1 MKEKLKFLTKE
12 NYTFLIA
19 IPALASLVLFFYE
32 KILGTIG
39 FILCLVLYF
48 YIKKIDEDRTDFFQ
62 EYVDEMD
69 YSFDEITKNVVFQM
83 PFPIVILEDGKVIKW
98 HNSNFKGLF
107 EAKNLIGKNINN
119 FIADFSDIDFEE
131 NTSRSKKV
139 NIYDKT
145 YEFYYSTIDRDKYD
159 EKLTFIYGIDNSQD
173 ERVKKI
179 FKDRRLVVLSM
190 YIDNYDDLR
199 QSTKASFRS
208 SLTGEIDRI
217 IMNYFEKYGAIVRK
231 YENDRYM
238 VMVHYTD
245 YQKIYENKF
254 QILDLVR
261 EVDRGNSIQPTL
273 SIGVGLAGK
282 NPLDVYEDSR
292 ISIDIALSRGGDQVV
307 IKEGET
313 YEYLGGKSKA
323 TEKTSKVRS
332 RVISQAL
339 KRMIQSSSK
348 VFVMGHN
355 NPDMDAFGS
364 ALGIYE
370 VVKKSQKDCYF
381 LLNEVNKPIE
391 NIYNRTVE
399 NLEGFREDVISE
411 IKALEL
417 MDQSSLVI
425 VTDNHRKNSTEA
437 PSLLDKT
444 DQIVVIDHHR
454 RGNDYIRN
462 ATISYIEPYAS
473 SASELVTEI
482 LYYYDESFKARVP
495 VAEALLAGLTVD
507 TKNFVYQTGVRTFES
522 ASILKRWGADSIII
536 KRMFKDDFEIVKY
549 KSEVIADSIVVNDF
563 IAVGHFNREM
573 DGSTLIAS
581 QAADDLLNIKGV
593 KASFVLTRSND
604 KIHISGR
611 SLGDISVQLILE
623 RIGGGGHLTAAA
635 TQLNMSIKEAELM
648 LKKAIDEYLKEEMTD
663 DEGNS
668 NWRYKKNR

>member
-1 MKEKLKFLTKE
+1 MKEKLRYFTKE
-12 NYTFLIA
+12 NYIFILILPL
-19 IPALASLVLFFYE
+19 IISIILFFYE
-32 KILGTIG
+32 KIFATIG
-39 FILCLVLYF
+39 LILVVLLYF
-48 YIKKIDEDRTDFFQ
+48 YIKKIDDNNEDFFQ
-62 EYVDEMD
+62 AYIDELD

-83 PFPIVILEDGKVIKW
+83 PFPIVILEDGKTIKW
-98 HNSNFKGLF
+98 HNSNFKELF
-107 EAKNLIGKNINN
+107 EAKNLIGKSVNN
-119 FIADFSDIDFEE
+119 FITDFSQIDF
-131 NTSRSKKV
+131 SKQSTDPITV
-139 NIYDKT
+139 DIYDKV
-145 YEFYYSTIDRDKYD
+145 YEFYYSTIKREKFDD
-159 EKLTFIYGIDNSQD
+159 ELTFIYGIDNTSD
-173 ERVKKI
+173 ENIKKI
-179 FKDRRLVVLSM
+179 FKDRRLVVLTM
-190 YIDNYDDLR
+190 YIDNFDDLR
-199 QSTKASFRS
+199 QSTKASDRS

-217 IMNYFEKYGAIVRK
+217 IMNYFEKYGAMVRK

-238 VMVHYTD
+238 VMIHYDD
-245 YQKIYENKF
+245 YKKIYDSKF
-254 QILDLVR
+254 KILDLVR
-261 EVDRGNSIQPTL
+261 EVKKGNSIQPTL
-273 SIGVGLAGK
+273 SVGVGLSGSK
-282 NPLDVYEDSR
+282 PIDIYEESR

-307 IKEGET
+307 IKEGDN
-313 YEYLGGKSKA
+313 YEYFGGKSKA
-323 TEKTSKVRS
+323 TEKISKVRS

-339 KRMIQSSSK
+339 KRMVETSSK

-355 NPDMDAFGS
+355 NPDMDSFGS

-370 VVKKSQKDCYF
+370 GIKSIGKECYF
-381 LLNEVNKPIE
+381 VLNEVNKPIE

-399 NLEGFREDVISE
+399 DLEGFRENVVTE

-417 MDQSSLVI
+417 MDQGSLVI

-437 PSLLDKT
+437 PSLIDRT
-444 DQIVVIDHHR
+444 EQIVIIDHHR

-482 LYYYDESFKARVP
+482 LNYFDESFKARVP

-507 TKNFVYQTGVRTFES
+507 TKNFVYQTGVRTFEA

-549 KSEVIADSIVVNDF
+549 KSEVIADSTVVNDF
-563 IAVGHFNREM
+563 IAIGHFNREM

-623 RIGGGGHLTAAA
+623 RIGGGGHLTSAA
-635 TQLNMSIKEAELM
+635 TQLDMSIEEAEIM
-648 LKKAIDEYLKEEMTD
+648 LKKAIKEYLEE
-663 DEGNS
+663 EVE
-668 NWRYKKNR
+668 KNEDNIN

>member
-1 MKEKLKFLTKE
+1 MKEKLRYFTKE
-12 NYTFLIA
+12 NYIFILILPL
-19 IPALASLVLFFYE
+19 IISIILFFYE
-32 KILGTIG
+32 KIFATIG
-39 FILCLVLYF
+39 LILVVLLYF
-48 YIKKIDEDRTDFFQ
+48 YIKKIDDNNEDFFQ
-62 EYVDEMD
+62 AYIDELD

-83 PFPIVILEDGKVIKW
+83 PFPIVILEDGKTIKW
-98 HNSNFKGLF
+98 HNSNFKELF
-107 EAKNLIGKNINN
+107 EAKNLIGKSVNN
-119 FIADFSDIDFEE
+119 FITDFSQIDF
-131 NTSRSKKV
+131 SKQSTDPITV
-139 NIYDKT
+139 DIYDKV
-145 YEFYYSTIDRDKYD
+145 YEFYYSTIKREKFDD
-159 EKLTFIYGIDNSQD
+159 ELTFVYGIDNTSD
-173 ERVKKI
+173 ENIKKI
-179 FKDRRLVVLSM
+179 FKDRRLVVLTM
-190 YIDNYDDLR
+190 YIDNFDDLR
-199 QSTKASFRS
+199 QSTKASDRS

-217 IMNYFEKYGAIVRK
+217 IMNYFEKYGAMVRK

-238 VMVHYTD
+238 VMIHYDD
-245 YQKIYENKF
+245 YKKIYDSKF
-254 QILDLVR
+254 KILDLVR
-261 EVDRGNSIQPTL
+261 DVKKGNSIQPTL
-273 SIGVGLAGK
+273 SVGVGLSGSK
-282 NPLDVYEDSR
+282 PIDVYEESR

-307 IKEGET
+307 IKEGDN
-313 YEYLGGKSKA
+313 YEYFGGKSKA
-323 TEKTSKVRS
+323 TEKISKVRS

-339 KRMIQSSSK
+339 KRMVETSSK

-355 NPDMDAFGS
+355 NPDMDSFGS

-370 VVKKSQKDCYF
+370 GIKSIGKECYF
-381 LLNEVNKPIE
+381 VLNEVNKPIE

-399 NLEGFREDVISE
+399 DLEGFRENVVTE

-417 MDQSSLVI
+417 MDQGSLVI

-437 PSLLDKT
+437 PSLIDRT
-444 DQIVVIDHHR
+444 EQIVIIDHHR

-482 LYYYDESFKARVP
+482 LNYFDESFKARVP

-507 TKNFVYQTGVRTFES
+507 TKNFVYQTGVRTFEA

-549 KSEVIADSIVVNDF
+549 KSEVIADSTVVNDF
-563 IAVGHFNREM
+563 IAIGHFNREM

-623 RIGGGGHLTAAA
+623 RIGGGGHLTSAA
-635 TQLNMSIKEAELM
+635 TQLDMSIEEAEIM
-648 LKKAIDEYLKEEMTD
+648 LKKAIKEYLEEEVEKNED
-663 DEGNS
+663 NI
-668 NWRYKKNR
+668 NWRC

>member
-1 MKEKLKFLTKE
+1 MKEKLRYFTKE
-12 NYTFLIA
+12 NYIFILILPL
-19 IPALASLVLFFYE
+19 IISIILFFYE
-32 KILGTIG
+32 KIFATIG
-39 FILCLVLYF
+39 LILVVLLYF
-48 YIKKIDEDRTDFFQ
+48 YIKKIDDNNEDFFQ
-62 EYVDEMD
+62 AYIDELD

-83 PFPIVILEDGKVIKW
+83 PFPIVILEDGKTIKW
-98 HNSNFKGLF
+98 HNSNFKELF
-107 EAKNLIGKNINN
+107 EAKNLIGKSVNN
-119 FIADFSDIDFEE
+119 FITDFSQIDF
-131 NTSRSKKV
+131 SKQSTDPITV
-139 NIYDKT
+139 DIYDKV
-145 YEFYYSTIDRDKYD
+145 YEFYYSTIKREKFDD
-159 EKLTFIYGIDNSQD
+159 ELTFVYGIDNTSD
-173 ERVKKI
+173 ENIKKI
-179 FKDRRLVVLSM
+179 FKDRRLVVLTM
-190 YIDNYDDLR
+190 YIDNFDDLR
-199 QSTKASFRS
+199 QSTKASDRS

-217 IMNYFEKYGAIVRK
+217 IMNYFEKYGAMVRK

-238 VMVHYTD
+238 VMIHYDD
-245 YQKIYENKF
+245 YKKIYDSKF
-254 QILDLVR
+254 KILDLVR
-261 EVDRGNSIQPTL
+261 DVKKGNSIQPTL
-273 SIGVGLAGK
+273 SVGVGLSGSK
-282 NPLDVYEDSR
+282 PIDVYEESR

-307 IKEGET
+307 IKEGDN
-313 YEYLGGKSKA
+313 YEYFGGKSKA
-323 TEKTSKVRS
+323 TEKISKVRS

-339 KRMIQSSSK
+339 KRMVETSSK

-355 NPDMDAFGS
+355 NPDMDSFGS

-370 VVKKSQKDCYF
+370 GIKSIGKECYF
-381 LLNEVNKPIE
+381 VLNEVNKPIE

-399 NLEGFREDVISE
+399 DLEGFRENVVTE

-417 MDQSSLVI
+417 MDQGSLVI

-437 PSLLDKT
+437 PSLIDRT
-444 DQIVVIDHHR
+444 EQIVIIDHHR

-482 LYYYDESFKARVP
+482 LNYFDESFKARVP

-507 TKNFVYQTGVRTFES
+507 TKNFVYQTGVRTFEA

-549 KSEVIADSIVVNDF
+549 KSEVIADSTVVNDF
-563 IAVGHFNREM
+563 IAIGHFNREM

-623 RIGGGGHLTAAA
+623 RIGGGGHLTSAA
-635 TQLNMSIKEAELM
+635 TQLDMSIEEAEIM
-648 LKKAIDEYLKEEMTD
+648 LKKAIKEYLEE
-663 DEGNS
+663 EVE
-668 NWRYKKNR
+668 KNEDNIN

>member
-1 MKEKLKFLTKE
+1 MKEKLRYFTKE
-12 NYTFLIA
+12 NYIFILILPL
-19 IPALASLVLFFYE
+19 IISIILFFYE
-32 KILGTIG
+32 KIFATIG
-39 FILCLVLYF
+39 LILVVLLYF
-48 YIKKIDEDRTDFFQ
+48 YIKKIDDNNEDFFQ
-62 EYVDEMD
+62 AYIDELD

-83 PFPIVILEDGKVIKW
+83 PFPIVILEDGKTIKW
-98 HNSNFKGLF
+98 HNSNFKELF
-107 EAKNLIGKNINN
+107 EAKNLIGKSVNN
-119 FIADFSDIDFEE
+119 FITDFSQIDF
-131 NTSRSKKV
+131 SKQSTDPITV
-139 NIYDKT
+139 DIYDKV
-145 YEFYYSTIDRDKYD
+145 YEFYYSTIKREKFDD
-159 EKLTFIYGIDNSQD
+159 ELTFVYGIDNTSD
-173 ERVKKI
+173 ENIKKI
-179 FKDRRLVVLSM
+179 FKDRRLVVLTM
-190 YIDNYDDLR
+190 YIDNFDDLR
-199 QSTKASFRS
+199 QSTKASDRS

-217 IMNYFEKYGAIVRK
+217 IMNYFEKFGAMVRK

-238 VMVHYTD
+238 VMIHYDD
-245 YQKIYENKF
+245 YKKIYDSKF
-254 QILDLVR
+254 KILDLVR
-261 EVDRGNSIQPTL
+261 EVKKGNSIQPTL
-273 SIGVGLAGK
+273 SVGVGLSGSK
-282 NPLDVYEDSR
+282 PIDIYEESR

-307 IKEGET
+307 IKEGDN
-313 YEYLGGKSKA
+313 YEYFGGKSKA
-323 TEKTSKVRS
+323 TEKISKVRS

-339 KRMIQSSSK
+339 KRMVETSSK

-355 NPDMDAFGS
+355 NPDMDSFGS

-370 VVKKSQKDCYF
+370 GIKSIGKECYF
-381 LLNEVNKPIE
+381 VLNEVNKPIE

-399 NLEGFREDVISE
+399 DLEGFRENVVTE

-417 MDQSSLVI
+417 MDQASLVI

-437 PSLLDKT
+437 PSLIDRT
-444 DQIVVIDHHR
+444 EQIVIIDHHR

-482 LYYYDESFKARVP
+482 LNYFDESFKARVP

-507 TKNFVYQTGVRTFES
+507 TKNFVYQTGVRTFEA

-549 KSEVIADSIVVNDF
+549 KSEVIADSTVVNDF
-563 IAVGHFNREM
+563 IAIGHFNREM

-623 RIGGGGHLTAAA
+623 RIGGGGHLTSAA
-635 TQLNMSIKEAELM
+635 TQLDMSIEEAEIM
-648 LKKAIDEYLKEEMTD
+648 LKKAIKEYLEE
-663 DEGNS
+663 EVE
-668 NWRYKKNR
+668 KNEDNIN

>member
-1 MKEKLKFLTKE
+1 MKEKLRYFTKE
-12 NYTFLIA
+12 NYIFILILPL
-19 IPALASLVLFFYE
+19 IISIILFFYE
-32 KILGTIG
+32 KIFATIG
-39 FILCLVLYF
+39 LILVVLLYF
-48 YIKKIDEDRTDFFQ
+48 YIKKIDDNNEDFFQ
-62 EYVDEMD
+62 AYIDELD

-83 PFPIVILEDGKVIKW
+83 PFPIVILEDGKTIKW
-98 HNSNFKGLF
+98 HNSNFKELF
-107 EAKNLIGKNINN
+107 EAKNLIGKSVNN
-119 FIADFSDIDFEE
+119 FITDFSQIDF
-131 NTSRSKKV
+131 SKQSTDPITV
-139 NIYDKT
+139 DIYDKV
-145 YEFYYSTIDRDKYD
+145 YEFYYSTIKREKFDD
-159 EKLTFIYGIDNSQD
+159 ELTFVYGIDNTAD
-173 ERVKKI
+173 ENIKKI
-179 FKDRRLVVLSM
+179 FKDRRLVVLTM
-190 YIDNYDDLR
+190 YIDNFDDLR
-199 QSTKASFRS
+199 QSTKASDRS

-217 IMNYFEKYGAIVRK
+217 IMNYFEKFGAMVRK

-238 VMVHYTD
+238 VMIHYDD
-245 YQKIYENKF
+245 YKKIYDSKF
-254 QILDLVR
+254 KILDLVR
-261 EVDRGNSIQPTL
+261 EVKKGNSIQPTL
-273 SIGVGLAGK
+273 SVGVGLSGSK
-282 NPLDVYEDSR
+282 PIDIYEESR

-307 IKEGET
+307 IKEGDN
-313 YEYLGGKSKA
+313 YEYFGGKSKA
-323 TEKTSKVRS
+323 TEKISKVRS

-339 KRMIQSSSK
+339 KRMVETSSK

-355 NPDMDAFGS
+355 NPDMDSFGS

-370 VVKKSQKDCYF
+370 GIKSIGKECYF
-381 LLNEVNKPIE
+381 VLNEVNKPIE

-399 NLEGFREDVISE
+399 DLEGFRENVVTE

-417 MDQSSLVI
+417 MDQGSLVI

-437 PSLLDKT
+437 PSLIDRT
-444 DQIVVIDHHR
+444 EQIVIIDHHR

-482 LYYYDESFKARVP
+482 LNYFDESFKARVP

-507 TKNFVYQTGVRTFES
+507 TKNFVYQTGVRTFEA

-549 KSEVIADSIVVNDF
+549 KSEVIADSTVVNDF
-563 IAVGHFNREM
+563 IAIGHFNREM

-623 RIGGGGHLTAAA
+623 RIGGGGHLTSAA
-635 TQLNMSIKEAELM
+635 TQLDMSIEEAEVM
-648 LKKAIDEYLKEEMTD
+648 LKKAIKEYLEE
-663 DEGNS
+663 EVE
-668 NWRYKKNR
+668 KNEDNIN

>member
-12 NYTFLIA
+12 NYTFLLILPVL
-19 IPALASLVLFFYE
+19 ISIVLFFYE
-32 KILGTIG
+32 KILATIG
-39 FILCLVLYF
+39 LILCIVLYF
-48 YIKKIDEDRTDFFQ
+48 YIKKLDEAKRRFFQ
-62 EYVDEMD
+62 EYIDEMD

-98 HNSNFKGLF
+98 HNSNFKDLF
-107 EAKNLIGKNINN
+107 EAKLLIGKSVNN
-119 FIADFSDIDFEE
+119 FISEFAEVDFGKES
-131 NTSRSKKV
+131 SKPISV
-139 NIYDKT
+139 NIFDKS
-145 YEFYYSTIDRDKYD
+145 YEFYYSTIKRDKYD
-159 EKLTFIYGIDNSQD
+159 EDLTFVYGIDNTSD
-173 ERVKKI
+173 ENIKKI
-179 FKDRRLVVLSM
+179 FKQRRLVVLTM

-199 QSTKASFRS
+199 QSTKASDRS

-217 IMNYFEKYGAIVRK
+217 IMNYFEKYGAMVRK

-238 VMVHYTD
+238 VMLHYDD
-245 YQKIYENKF
+245 YKKIYEIKF
-254 QILDLVR
+254 NILDLVR
-261 EVDRGNSIQPTL
+261 EVDRGNTIQPTL
-273 SIGVGLAGK
+273 SIGVGLSGNK
-282 NPLDVYEDSR
+282 PLDVYENSR

-307 IKEGET
+307 IKEGDN
-313 YEYLGGKSKA
+313 YEYFGGKSKA

-332 RVISQAL
+332 RVIAQTL
-339 KRMIQSSSK
+339 KKLIESASK

-355 NPDMDAFGS
+355 NPDMDSFGS
-364 ALGIYE
+364 ALGVYE
-370 VVKKSQKDCYF
+370 VVKSMGKDCYL

-391 NIYNRTVE
+391 NIYNRTIE
-399 NLEGFREDVISE
+399 DLEGFRENVITE
-411 IKALEL
+411 IRALEL

-437 PSLLDKT
+437 PLLLDRT
-444 DQIVVIDHHR
+444 DQIVIIDHHR

-482 LYYYDESFKARVP
+482 LNYFDESFKARVP

-507 TKNFVYQTGVRTFES
+507 TKNFVYQTGVRTFEA

-549 KSEVIADSIVVNDF
+549 KSEVIADSTVVNKF
-563 IAVGHFNREM
+563 IAIGHFNREM

-593 KASFVLTRSND
+593 RASFVLTRSND

-635 TQLNMSIKEAELM
+635 TQLDMDIDEAEIM
-648 LKKAIDEYLKEEMTD
+648 LKKAISEYLKEEMTE
-663 DEGNS
+663 DEDNS
-668 NWRYKKNR
+668 N

>member
-1 MKEKLKFLTKE
+1 MKEKLRYFTKE
-12 NYTFLIA
+12 NYIFILILPL
-19 IPALASLVLFFYE
+19 IISIILFFYE
-32 KILGTIG
+32 KIFATIG
-39 FILCLVLYF
+39 LILVVLLYF
-48 YIKKIDEDRTDFFQ
+48 YIKKIDDNNEDFFQ
-62 EYVDEMD
+62 AYIDELD

-83 PFPIVILEDGKVIKW
+83 PFPIVILKDGKTIKW
-98 HNSNFKGLF
+98 HNSNFKELF
-107 EAKNLIGKNINN
+107 EAKNLIGKSVNN
-119 FIADFSDIDFEE
+119 FITDFSQIDF
-131 NTSRSKKV
+131 SKQSTDPITV
-139 NIYDKT
+139 DIYDKV
-145 YEFYYSTIDRDKYD
+145 YEFYYSTIKREKFDD
-159 EKLTFIYGIDNSQD
+159 ELTFVYGIDNTAD
-173 ERVKKI
+173 ENIKKI
-179 FKDRRLVVLSM
+179 FKDRRLVVLTM
-190 YIDNYDDLR
+190 YIDNFDDLR
-199 QSTKASFRS
+199 QSTKASDRS

-217 IMNYFEKYGAIVRK
+217 IMNYFEKFGAMVRK

-238 VMVHYTD
+238 VMIHYDD
-245 YQKIYENKF
+245 YKKIYDSKF
-254 QILDLVR
+254 KILDLVR
-261 EVDRGNSIQPTL
+261 EVKKGNSIQPTL
-273 SIGVGLAGK
+273 SVGVGLSGSK
-282 NPLDVYEDSR
+282 PIDIYEESR

-307 IKEGET
+307 IKEGDN
-313 YEYLGGKSKA
+313 YEYFGGKSKA
-323 TEKTSKVRS
+323 TEKISKVRS

-339 KRMIQSSSK
+339 KRMVETSSK

-355 NPDMDAFGS
+355 NPDMDSFGS

-370 VVKKSQKDCYF
+370 GIKSIGKECYF
-381 LLNEVNKPIE
+381 VLNEVNKPIE

-399 NLEGFREDVISE
+399 DLEGFRENVVTE

-437 PSLLDKT
+437 PSILDKT
-444 DQIVVIDHHR
+444 DQIVIIDHHR

-482 LYYYDESFKARVP
+482 LNYFDESFKARVP

-507 TKNFVYQTGVRTFES
+507 TKNFVYQTGVRTFEA

-549 KSEVIADSIVVNDF
+549 KSEVIADSTVVYDF
-563 IAVGHFNREM
+563 IAIGHFNREM

-623 RIGGGGHLTAAA
+623 RIGGGGHLTSAA
-635 TQLNMSIKEAELM
+635 TQLDMSIEEAEIM
-648 LKKAIDEYLKEEMTD
+648 LKKAIKEYLEE
-663 DEGNS
+663 EVE
-668 NWRYKKNR
+668 KNEDNIN

>member
-1 MKEKLKFLTKE
+1 MKEKLRYFTKE
-12 NYTFLIA
+12 NYIFILILPL
-19 IPALASLVLFFYE
+19 IISIILFFYE
-32 KILGTIG
+32 KIFATIG
-39 FILCLVLYF
+39 LILVVLLYF
-48 YIKKIDEDRTDFFQ
+48 YIKKIDDNNEDFFQ
-62 EYVDEMD
+62 AYIDELD

-83 PFPIVILEDGKVIKW
+83 PFPIVILEDGKTIKW
-98 HNSNFKGLF
+98 HNSNFKELF
-107 EAKNLIGKNINN
+107 EAKNLIGKSVNN
-119 FIADFSDIDFEE
+119 FITDFSQIDF
-131 NTSRSKKV
+131 SKQSTDPITV
-139 NIYDKT
+139 DIYDKV
-145 YEFYYSTIDRDKYD
+145 YEFYYSTIKREKFDD
-159 EKLTFIYGIDNSQD
+159 ELTFIYGIDNTSD
-173 ERVKKI
+173 ENIKKI
-179 FKDRRLVVLSM
+179 FKDRRLVVLTM
-190 YIDNYDDLR
+190 YIDNFDDLR
-199 QSTKASFRS
+199 QSTKASDRS

-217 IMNYFEKYGAIVRK
+217 IMNYFEKFGAMVRK

-238 VMVHYTD
+238 VMIHYDD
-245 YQKIYENKF
+245 YKKIYDSKF
-254 QILDLVR
+254 KILDLVR
-261 EVDRGNSIQPTL
+261 EVKKGNSIQPTL
-273 SIGVGLAGK
+273 SVGVGLSGSK
-282 NPLDVYEDSR
+282 PIDIYEESR

-307 IKEGET
+307 IKEGDN
-313 YEYLGGKSKA
+313 YEYFGGKSKA
-323 TEKTSKVRS
+323 TEKISKVRS

-339 KRMIQSSSK
+339 KRMVETSSK

-355 NPDMDAFGS
+355 NPDMDSFGS

-370 VVKKSQKDCYF
+370 GIKSIGKECYF
-381 LLNEVNKPIE
+381 VLNEVNKPIE

-399 NLEGFREDVISE
+399 DLEGFRENVVTE

-417 MDQSSLVI
+417 MDQGSLVI

-437 PSLLDKT
+437 PSLIDRT
-444 DQIVVIDHHR
+444 EQIVIIDHHR

-482 LYYYDESFKARVP
+482 LNYFDESFKARVP

-507 TKNFVYQTGVRTFES
+507 TKNFVYQTGVRTFEA

-549 KSEVIADSIVVNDF
+549 KSEVIADSTVVNDF
-563 IAVGHFNREM
+563 IAIGHFNREM

-623 RIGGGGHLTAAA
+623 RIGGGGHLTSAA
-635 TQLNMSIKEAELM
+635 TQLDMSIEEAEIM
-648 LKKAIDEYLKEEMTD
+648 LKKAIKEYLEEEVEKNED
-663 DEGNS
+663 NI
-668 NWRYKKNR
+668 NWRC

>member
-1 MKEKLKFLTKE
+1 MKEKLRYFTKE
-12 NYTFLIA
+12 NYIFILILPL
-19 IPALASLVLFFYE
+19 IISIILFFYE
-32 KILGTIG
+32 KIFATIG
-39 FILCLVLYF
+39 LILVVLLYF
-48 YIKKIDEDRTDFFQ
+48 YIKKIDDNNEDFFQ
-62 EYVDEMD
+62 AYIDELD

-83 PFPIVILEDGKVIKW
+83 PFPIVILEDGKTIKW
-98 HNSNFKGLF
+98 HNSNFKELF
-107 EAKNLIGKNINN
+107 EAKNLIGKSVNN
-119 FIADFSDIDFEE
+119 FITDFSQIDF
-131 NTSRSKKV
+131 SKESTDPITV
-139 NIYDKT
+139 DIYDKV
-145 YEFYYSTIDRDKYD
+145 YEFYYSTIKREKFDD
-159 EKLTFIYGIDNSQD
+159 ELTFIYGIDNTSD
-173 ERVKKI
+173 ENIKKI
-179 FKDRRLVVLSM
+179 FKDRRLVVLTM
-190 YIDNYDDLR
+190 YIDNFDDLR
-199 QSTKASFRS
+199 QSTKASDRS

-217 IMNYFEKYGAIVRK
+217 IMNYFEKYGAMVRK

-238 VMVHYTD
+238 VMIHYED
-245 YQKIYENKF
+245 YKKIYDSKF
-254 QILDLVR
+254 KILDLVR
-261 EVDRGNSIQPTL
+261 DVKKGNSIQPTL
-273 SIGVGLAGK
+273 SVGVGLSGSK
-282 NPLDVYEDSR
+282 PIDVYEESR

-307 IKEGET
+307 IKEGDN
-313 YEYLGGKSKA
+313 YEYFGGKSKA
-323 TEKTSKVRS
+323 TEKISKVRS

-339 KRMIQSSSK
+339 KRMVETSSK

-355 NPDMDAFGS
+355 NPDMDSFGS

-370 VVKKSQKDCYF
+370 GIKSIGKECYF
-381 LLNEVNKPIE
+381 VLNEVNKPIE

-399 NLEGFREDVISE
+399 DLEGFRENVVTE

-417 MDQSSLVI
+417 MDQASLVI

-437 PSLLDKT
+437 PSLIDRT
-444 DQIVVIDHHR
+444 EQIVIIDHHR

-482 LYYYDESFKARVP
+482 LNYFDESFKARVP

-507 TKNFVYQTGVRTFES
+507 TKNFVYQTGVRTFEA

-549 KSEVIADSIVVNDF
+549 KSEVIADSTVVNDF
-563 IAVGHFNREM
+563 IAIGHFNREM

-623 RIGGGGHLTAAA
+623 RIGGGGHLTSAA
-635 TQLNMSIKEAELM
+635 TQLDMSIEEAEIM
-648 LKKAIDEYLKEEMTD
+648 LKKAIKEYLEE
-663 DEGNS
+663 EVE
-668 NWRYKKNR
+668 KNEDNIN

>member
-1 MKEKLKFLTKE
+1 MKEKLRYFTKE
-12 NYTFLIA
+12 NYIFILILPL
-19 IPALASLVLFFYE
+19 IISIILFFYE
-32 KILGTIG
+32 KIFATIG
-39 FILCLVLYF
+39 LILVVLLYF
-48 YIKKIDEDRTDFFQ
+48 YIKKIDDDNEDFFQ
-62 EYVDEMD
+62 AYIDELD

-83 PFPIVILEDGKVIKW
+83 PFPIVILEDGKTIKW
-98 HNSNFKGLF
+98 HNSNFKELF
-107 EAKNLIGKNINN
+107 EAKNLIGKSVNN
-119 FIADFSDIDFEE
+119 FITDFSQIDF
-131 NTSRSKKV
+131 SKQSTDPITV
-139 NIYDKT
+139 DIYDKV
-145 YEFYYSTIDRDKYD
+145 YEFYYSTIKREKFDD
-159 EKLTFIYGIDNSQD
+159 ELTFVYGIDNTSD
-173 ERVKKI
+173 ENIKKI
-179 FKDRRLVVLSM
+179 FKDRRLVVLTM
-190 YIDNYDDLR
+190 YIDNFDDLR
-199 QSTKASFRS
+199 QSTKASDRS

-217 IMNYFEKYGAIVRK
+217 IMNYFEKFGAMVRK

-238 VMVHYTD
+238 VMIHYDD
-245 YQKIYENKF
+245 YKKIYDSKF
-254 QILDLVR
+254 KILDLVR
-261 EVDRGNSIQPTL
+261 DVKKGNSIQPTL
-273 SIGVGLAGK
+273 SVGVGLSGSK
-282 NPLDVYEDSR
+282 PIDIYEESR

-307 IKEGET
+307 IKEGDN
-313 YEYLGGKSKA
+313 YEYFGGKSKA
-323 TEKTSKVRS
+323 TEKISKVRS

-339 KRMIQSSSK
+339 KRMVETSSK

-355 NPDMDAFGS
+355 NPDMDSFGS

-370 VVKKSQKDCYF
+370 GIKSIGKECYF
-381 LLNEVNKPIE
+381 VLNEVNKPIE

-399 NLEGFREDVISE
+399 DLEGFRENVVTE

-417 MDQSSLVI
+417 MDQGSLVI

-437 PSLLDKT
+437 PSLIDRT
-444 DQIVVIDHHR
+444 EQIVIIDHHR

-482 LYYYDESFKARVP
+482 LNYFDESFKARVP

-507 TKNFVYQTGVRTFES
+507 TKNFVYQTGVRTFEA

-549 KSEVIADSIVVNDF
+549 KSEVIADSTVVNDF
-563 IAVGHFNREM
+563 IAIGHFNREM

-623 RIGGGGHLTAAA
+623 RIGGGGHLTSAA
-635 TQLNMSIKEAELM
+635 TQLDMSIEEAEIM
-648 LKKAIDEYLKEEMTD
+648 LKKAIKEYLEEEVEKNED
-663 DEGNS
+663 NI
-668 NWRYKKNR
+668 NWRC

>member
-1 MKEKLKFLTKE
+1 MKEKLRYFTKE
-12 NYTFLIA
+12 NYIFILILPL
-19 IPALASLVLFFYE
+19 IISIILFFYE
-32 KILGTIG
+32 KIFATIG
-39 FILCLVLYF
+39 LILVVLLYF
-48 YIKKIDEDRTDFFQ
+48 YIKKIDDNNEDFFQ
-62 EYVDEMD
+62 AYIDELD

-83 PFPIVILEDGKVIKW
+83 PFPIVILEDGKTIKW
-98 HNSNFKGLF
+98 HNSNCKELF
-107 EAKNLIGKNINN
+107 EAKNLIGKSVNN
-119 FIADFSDIDFEE
+119 FITDFSQIDF
-131 NTSRSKKV
+131 SKQSTDPITV
-139 NIYDKT
+139 DIYDKV
-145 YEFYYSTIDRDKYD
+145 YEFYYSTIKREKFDD
-159 EKLTFIYGIDNSQD
+159 ELTFVYGIDNTSD
-173 ERVKKI
+173 ENIKKI
-179 FKDRRLVVLSM
+179 FKDRRLVVLTM
-190 YIDNYDDLR
+190 YIDNFDDLR
-199 QSTKASFRS
+199 QSTKASDRS

-217 IMNYFEKYGAIVRK
+217 IMNYFEKFGAMVRK

-238 VMVHYTD
+238 VMIHYDD
-245 YQKIYENKF
+245 YKKIYDNKF
-254 QILDLVR
+254 KILDLVR
-261 EVDRGNSIQPTL
+261 DVKKGNSIQPTL
-273 SIGVGLAGK
+273 SVGVGLSGSK
-282 NPLDVYEDSR
+282 PIDIYEESR

-307 IKEGET
+307 IKEGDN
-313 YEYLGGKSKA
+313 YEYFGGKSKA
-323 TEKTSKVRS
+323 TEKISKVRS

-339 KRMIQSSSK
+339 KRMVETSSK

-355 NPDMDAFGS
+355 NPDMDSFGS

-370 VVKKSQKDCYF
+370 GIKSIGKECYF
-381 LLNEVNKPIE
+381 VLNEVNKPIE

-399 NLEGFREDVISE
+399 DLEGFRENVVTE

-417 MDQSSLVI
+417 MDQGSLVI

-437 PSLLDKT
+437 PSLIDRT
-444 DQIVVIDHHR
+444 EQIVIIDHHR

-482 LYYYDESFKARVP
+482 LNYFDESFKARVP

-507 TKNFVYQTGVRTFES
+507 TKNFVYQTGVRTFEA

-549 KSEVIADSIVVNDF
+549 KSEVIADSTVVNDF
-563 IAVGHFNREM
+563 IAIGHFNREM

-623 RIGGGGHLTAAA
+623 RIGGGGHLTSAA
-635 TQLNMSIKEAELM
+635 TQLDMSIEEAEIM
-648 LKKAIDEYLKEEMTD
+648 LKKAIKEYLEE
-663 DEGNS
+663 EVE
-668 NWRYKKNR
+668 KNEDNIN

>member
-1 MKEKLKFLTKE
+1 MKEKLRYFTKE
-12 NYTFLIA
+12 NYIFILILPL
-19 IPALASLVLFFYE
+19 IISIILFFYE
-32 KILGTIG
+32 KIFATIG
-39 FILCLVLYF
+39 LILVVLLYF
-48 YIKKIDEDRTDFFQ
+48 YIKKIDDNNEDFFQ
-62 EYVDEMD
+62 AYIDELD

-83 PFPIVILEDGKVIKW
+83 PFPIVILEDGKTIKW
-98 HNSNFKGLF
+98 HNSNFKELF
-107 EAKNLIGKNINN
+107 EAKNLIGKSVNN
-119 FIADFSDIDFEE
+119 FITDFSQIDF
-131 NTSRSKKV
+131 SKQSTDPITV
-139 NIYDKT
+139 DIYDKV
-145 YEFYYSTIDRDKYD
+145 YEFYYSTIKREKFDD
-159 EKLTFIYGIDNSQD
+159 ELTFVYGIDNTSD
-173 ERVKKI
+173 ENIKKI
-179 FKDRRLVVLSM
+179 FKDRRLVVLTM
-190 YIDNYDDLR
+190 YIDNFDDLR
-199 QSTKASFRS
+199 QSTKASDRS

-217 IMNYFEKYGAIVRK
+217 IMNYFEKFGAMVRK

-238 VMVHYTD
+238 VMIHYDD
-245 YQKIYENKF
+245 YKKIYDSKF
-254 QILDLVR
+254 KILDLVR
-261 EVDRGNSIQPTL
+261 EVKKGNSIQPTL
-273 SIGVGLAGK
+273 SVGVGLSGSK
-282 NPLDVYEDSR
+282 PIDIYEESR

-307 IKEGET
+307 IKEGDN
-313 YEYLGGKSKA
+313 YEYFGGKSKA
-323 TEKTSKVRS
+323 TEKISKVRS

-339 KRMIQSSSK
+339 KRMVETSSK

-355 NPDMDAFGS
+355 NPDMDSFGS

-370 VVKKSQKDCYF
+370 GIKSIGKECYF
-381 LLNEVNKPIE
+381 VLNEVNKPIE

-399 NLEGFREDVISE
+399 DLEGFRENVVTE

-417 MDQSSLVI
+417 MDQGSLVI

-437 PSLLDKT
+437 PSLIDKT
-444 DQIVVIDHHR
+444 EQIVIIDHHR

-482 LYYYDESFKARVP
+482 LNYFDESFKARVP

-507 TKNFVYQTGVRTFES
+507 TKNFVYQTGVRTFEA

-549 KSEVIADSIVVNDF
+549 KSEVIADSTVVNDF
-563 IAVGHFNREM
+563 IAIGHFNREM

-623 RIGGGGHLTAAA
+623 RIGGGGHLTSAA
-635 TQLNMSIKEAELM
+635 TQLDMSIEEAEIM
-648 LKKAIDEYLKEEMTD
+648 LKKAIKEYLEE
-663 DEGNS
+663 EVE
-668 NWRYKKNR
+668 KNEDNIN

>member
-1 MKEKLKFLTKE
+1 MKEKLRYFTKE
-12 NYTFLIA
+12 NYIFILILPL
-19 IPALASLVLFFYE
+19 IISIILFFYE
-32 KILGTIG
+32 KIFATIG
-39 FILCLVLYF
+39 LILVVLLYF
-48 YIKKIDEDRTDFFQ
+48 YIKKIDDNNEDFFQ
-62 EYVDEMD
+62 AYIDELD

-83 PFPIVILEDGKVIKW
+83 PFPIVILEDGKTIKW
-98 HNSNFKGLF
+98 HNSNFKELF
-107 EAKNLIGKNINN
+107 EAKNLIGKSVNN
-119 FIADFSDIDFEE
+119 FITDFSQIDF
-131 NTSRSKKV
+131 SKQSTDPITV
-139 NIYDKT
+139 DIYDKV
-145 YEFYYSTIDRDKYD
+145 YEFYYSTIKREKFDD
-159 EKLTFIYGIDNSQD
+159 ELTFVYGIDNTSD
-173 ERVKKI
+173 ENIKKI
-179 FKDRRLVVLSM
+179 FKDRRLVVLTM
-190 YIDNYDDLR
+190 YIDNFDDLR
-199 QSTKASFRS
+199 QSTKASDRS

-217 IMNYFEKYGAIVRK
+217 IMNYFEKFGAMLRK

-238 VMVHYTD
+238 VMIHYDD
-245 YQKIYENKF
+245 YKKIYDSKF
-254 QILDLVR
+254 KILDLVR
-261 EVDRGNSIQPTL
+261 EVKKGNSIQPTL
-273 SIGVGLAGK
+273 SVGVGLSGSK
-282 NPLDVYEDSR
+282 PIDVYEESR

-307 IKEGET
+307 IKEGDN
-313 YEYLGGKSKA
+313 YEYFGGKSKA
-323 TEKTSKVRS
+323 TEKISKVRS

-339 KRMIQSSSK
+339 KRMVETSSK

-355 NPDMDAFGS
+355 NPDMDSFGS

-370 VVKKSQKDCYF
+370 GIKSIGKECYF
-381 LLNEVNKPIE
+381 VLNEVNKPIE

-399 NLEGFREDVISE
+399 DLEGFRENVVTE

-417 MDQSSLVI
+417 MDQGSLVI

-437 PSLLDKT
+437 PSLIDKT
-444 DQIVVIDHHR
+444 EQIVIIDHHR

-482 LYYYDESFKARVP
+482 LNYFDESFKARVP

-507 TKNFVYQTGVRTFES
+507 TKNFVYQTGVRTFEA

-549 KSEVIADSIVVNDF
+549 KSEVIADSTVVNDF
-563 IAVGHFNREM
+563 IAIGHFNREM

-623 RIGGGGHLTAAA
+623 RIGGGGHLTSAA
-635 TQLNMSIKEAELM
+635 TQLDMSIEEAEIM
-648 LKKAIDEYLKEEMTD
+648 LKKAIKEYLEE
-663 DEGNS
+663 EVE
-668 NWRYKKNR
+668 KNEDNIN

>member
-1 MKEKLKFLTKE
+1 MKEKLRYFTKE
-12 NYTFLIA
+12 NYIFILILPL
-19 IPALASLVLFFYE
+19 IISIILFFYE
-32 KILGTIG
+32 KIFATIG
-39 FILCLVLYF
+39 LILVVLLYF
-48 YIKKIDEDRTDFFQ
+48 YIKKIDDNNEDFFQ
-62 EYVDEMD
+62 AYIDELD

-83 PFPIVILEDGKVIKW
+83 PFPIVILEDGKTIKW
-98 HNSNFKGLF
+98 HNSNFKELF
-107 EAKNLIGKNINN
+107 EAKNLIGKSVNN
-119 FIADFSDIDFEE
+119 FITDFSQIDF
-131 NTSRSKKV
+131 SKQSTDPISV
-139 NIYDKT
+139 DIYDKV
-145 YEFYYSTIDRDKYD
+145 YEFYYSTIKREKFDD
-159 EKLTFIYGIDNSQD
+159 ELTFIYGIDNTSD
-173 ERVKKI
+173 ENIKKI
-179 FKDRRLVVLSM
+179 FKDRRLVVLTM
-190 YIDNYDDLR
+190 YIDNFDDLR
-199 QSTKASFRS
+199 QSTKASDRS

-217 IMNYFEKYGAIVRK
+217 IMNYFEKFGAMVRK

-238 VMVHYTD
+238 VMIHYDD
-245 YQKIYENKF
+245 YKKIYDSKF
-254 QILDLVR
+254 KILDLVR
-261 EVDRGNSIQPTL
+261 DVKKGNSIQPTL
-273 SIGVGLAGK
+273 SVGVGLSGSK
-282 NPLDVYEDSR
+282 PIDVYEESR

-307 IKEGET
+307 IKEGDN
-313 YEYLGGKSKA
+313 YEYFGGKSKA
-323 TEKTSKVRS
+323 TEKISKVRS

-339 KRMIQSSSK
+339 KRMVETSSK

-355 NPDMDAFGS
+355 NPDMDSFGS

-370 VVKKSQKDCYF
+370 GIKSIGKECYF
-381 LLNEVNKPIE
+381 VLNEVNKPIE

-399 NLEGFREDVISE
+399 DLEGFRENVVTE

-417 MDQSSLVI
+417 MDQGSLVI

-437 PSLLDKT
+437 PSLIDRT
-444 DQIVVIDHHR
+444 EQIVIIDHHR

-482 LYYYDESFKARVP
+482 LNYFDESFKARVP

-507 TKNFVYQTGVRTFES
+507 TKNFVYQTGVRTFEA

-549 KSEVIADSIVVNDF
+549 KSEVIADSTVVNDF
-563 IAVGHFNREM
+563 IAIGHFNREM

-623 RIGGGGHLTAAA
+623 RIGGGGHLTSAA
-635 TQLNMSIKEAELM
+635 TQLDMSIEEAEIM
-648 LKKAIDEYLKEEMTD
+648 LKKAIKEYLEE
-663 DEGNS
+663 EVE
-668 NWRYKKNR
+668 KNEDNIN

>member
-1 MKEKLKFLTKE
+1 MKEKLRYFTKE
-12 NYTFLIA
+12 NYIFILILPL
-19 IPALASLVLFFYE
+19 IISIILFFYE
-32 KILGTIG
+32 KIFATIG
-39 FILCLVLYF
+39 LILVVLLYF
-48 YIKKIDEDRTDFFQ
+48 YIKKIDDNNEDFFQ
-62 EYVDEMD
+62 AYIDELD

-83 PFPIVILEDGKVIKW
+83 PFPIVILEDGKTIKW
-98 HNSNFKGLF
+98 HNSNFKELF
-107 EAKNLIGKNINN
+107 EAKNLIGKSVNN
-119 FIADFSDIDFEE
+119 FITDFSQIDF
-131 NTSRSKKV
+131 SKQSTDPITV
-139 NIYDKT
+139 DIYDKV
-145 YEFYYSTIDRDKYD
+145 YEFYYSTIKREKFDD
-159 EKLTFIYGIDNSQD
+159 ELTFVYGIDNTSD
-173 ERVKKI
+173 ENIKKI
-179 FKDRRLVVLSM
+179 FKDRRLVVLTM
-190 YIDNYDDLR
+190 YIDNFDDLR
-199 QSTKASFRS
+199 QSTKASDRS

-217 IMNYFEKYGAIVRK
+217 IMNYFEKYGAMVRK

-238 VMVHYTD
+238 VMIHYDD
-245 YQKIYENKF
+245 YKKIYDSKF
-254 QILDLVR
+254 KILDLVR
-261 EVDRGNSIQPTL
+261 DVKKGNSIQPTL
-273 SIGVGLAGK
+273 SVGVGLSGSK
-282 NPLDVYEDSR
+282 PIDVYEESR

-307 IKEGET
+307 IKEGDN
-313 YEYLGGKSKA
+313 YEYFGGKSKA
-323 TEKTSKVRS
+323 TEKISKVRS

-339 KRMIQSSSK
+339 KRMVETSSK

-355 NPDMDAFGS
+355 NPDMDSFGS

-370 VVKKSQKDCYF
+370 GIKSIGKECYF
-381 LLNEVNKPIE
+381 VLNEVNKPIE

-399 NLEGFREDVISE
+399 DLEGFRENVVTE

-417 MDQSSLVI
+417 MDQGSLVI

-437 PSLLDKT
+437 PSLIDRT
-444 DQIVVIDHHR
+444 EQIVIIDHHR

-482 LYYYDESFKARVP
+482 LNYFDESFKARVP

-507 TKNFVYQTGVRTFES
+507 TKNFVYQTGVRTFEA

-549 KSEVIADSIVVNDF
+549 KSEVIADSTVVYDF
-563 IAVGHFNREM
+563 IAIGHFNREM

-623 RIGGGGHLTAAA
+623 RIGGGGHLTSAA
-635 TQLNMSIKEAELM
+635 TQLDMSIEEAEIM
-648 LKKAIDEYLKEEMTD
+648 LKKAIKEYLEE
-663 DEGNS
+663 EVE
-668 NWRYKKNR
+668 KNEDNIN

>member
-1 MKEKLKFLTKE
+1 MKEKLRYFTKE
-12 NYTFLIA
+12 NYIFILILPL
-19 IPALASLVLFFYE
+19 IISIILFFYE
-32 KILGTIG
+32 KIFATIG
-39 FILCLVLYF
+39 LILVVLLYF
-48 YIKKIDEDRTDFFQ
+48 YIKKIDDNNEDFFQ
-62 EYVDEMD
+62 AYIDELD

-83 PFPIVILEDGKVIKW
+83 PFPIVILEDGKTIKW
-98 HNSNFKGLF
+98 HNSNFKELF
-107 EAKNLIGKNINN
+107 EAKNLIGKSVNN
-119 FIADFSDIDFEE
+119 FITDFSQIDF
-131 NTSRSKKV
+131 SKESTDPITV
-139 NIYDKT
+139 DIYDKV
-145 YEFYYSTIDRDKYD
+145 YEFYYSTIKREKFDD
-159 EKLTFIYGIDNSQD
+159 ELTFIYGIDNTSD
-173 ERVKKI
+173 ENIKKI
-179 FKDRRLVVLSM
+179 FKDRRLVVLTM
-190 YIDNYDDLR
+190 YIDNFDDLR
-199 QSTKASFRS
+199 QSTKASDRS

-217 IMNYFEKYGAIVRK
+217 IMNYFEKYGAMVRK

-238 VMVHYTD
+238 VMIHYED
-245 YQKIYENKF
+245 YKKIYDSKF
-254 QILDLVR
+254 KILDLVR
-261 EVDRGNSIQPTL
+261 DVKKGNSIQPTL
-273 SIGVGLAGK
+273 SVGVGLSGSK
-282 NPLDVYEDSR
+282 PIDVYEESR

-307 IKEGET
+307 IKEGDN
-313 YEYLGGKSKA
+313 YEYFGGKSKA
-323 TEKTSKVRS
+323 TEKISKVRS

-339 KRMIQSSSK
+339 KRMVETSSK

-355 NPDMDAFGS
+355 NPDMDSFGS

-370 VVKKSQKDCYF
+370 GIKSIGKECYF
-381 LLNEVNKPIE
+381 VLNEVNKPIE

-399 NLEGFREDVISE
+399 DLEGFRENVVTE

-417 MDQSSLVI
+417 MDQASLVI

-437 PSLLDKT
+437 PSLIDRT
-444 DQIVVIDHHR
+444 EQIVIIDHHR

-482 LYYYDESFKARVP
+482 LNYFDESFKARVP

-507 TKNFVYQTGVRTFES
+507 TKNFVYQTGVRTFEA

-549 KSEVIADSIVVNDF
+549 KSEVIADSTVVNDF
-563 IAVGHFNREM
+563 IAIGHFNREM

-623 RIGGGGHLTAAA
+623 RIGGGGHLTSAA
-635 TQLNMSIKEAELM
+635 TQLDMSIEEAEIM
-648 LKKAIDEYLKEEMTD
+648 LKKAIKEYLEEEVEKNED
-663 DEGNS
+663 NI
-668 NWRYKKNR
+668 NWRC

>member
-1 MKEKLKFLTKE
+1 MKEKLRYFTKE
-12 NYTFLIA
+12 NYIFILILPL
-19 IPALASLVLFFYE
+19 IISIIMFFYE
-32 KILGTIG
+32 KIFATIG
-39 FILCLVLYF
+39 LILVVLLYF
-48 YIKKIDEDRTDFFQ
+48 YIKKIDDNNEDFFQ
-62 EYVDEMD
+62 AYIDELD

-83 PFPIVILEDGKVIKW
+83 PFPIVILEDGKTIKW
-98 HNSNFKGLF
+98 HNSNFKELF
-107 EAKNLIGKNINN
+107 EAKNLIGKSVNN
-119 FIADFSDIDFEE
+119 FITDFSQIDF
-131 NTSRSKKV
+131 SKQSTDPITV
-139 NIYDKT
+139 DIYDKV
-145 YEFYYSTIDRDKYD
+145 YEFYYSTIKREKFDD
-159 EKLTFIYGIDNSQD
+159 ELTFVYGIDNTSD
-173 ERVKKI
+173 ENIKKI
-179 FKDRRLVVLSM
+179 FKDRRLVVLTM
-190 YIDNYDDLR
+190 YIDNFDDLR
-199 QSTKASFRS
+199 QSTKASDRS

-217 IMNYFEKYGAIVRK
+217 IMNYFEKYGAMVRK

-238 VMVHYTD
+238 VMIHYED
-245 YQKIYENKF
+245 YKKIYDSKF
-254 QILDLVR
+254 KILDLVR
-261 EVDRGNSIQPTL
+261 EVKKGNSIQPTL
-273 SIGVGLAGK
+273 SVGVGLSGSK
-282 NPLDVYEDSR
+282 PIDIYEESR

-307 IKEGET
+307 IKEGDN
-313 YEYLGGKSKA
+313 YEYFGGKSKA
-323 TEKTSKVRS
+323 TEKISKVRS

-339 KRMIQSSSK
+339 KRMVETSSK

-355 NPDMDAFGS
+355 NPDMDSFGS

-370 VVKKSQKDCYF
+370 GIKSIGKECYF
-381 LLNEVNKPIE
+381 VLNEVNKPIE

-399 NLEGFREDVISE
+399 DLEGFRENVVTE

-417 MDQSSLVI
+417 MDQGSLVI

-437 PSLLDKT
+437 PSLIDRT
-444 DQIVVIDHHR
+444 EQIVIIDHHR

-482 LYYYDESFKARVP
+482 LNYFDESFKARVP

-507 TKNFVYQTGVRTFES
+507 TKNFVYQTGVRTFEA

-549 KSEVIADSIVVNDF
+549 KSEVIADSTVVNDF
-563 IAVGHFNREM
+563 IAIGHFNREM

-623 RIGGGGHLTAAA
+623 RIGGGGHLTSAA
-635 TQLNMSIKEAELM
+635 TQLDMSIEEAEIM
-648 LKKAIDEYLKEEMTD
+648 LKKAIKEYLEE
-663 DEGNS
+663 EVE
-668 NWRYKKNR
+668 KNEDNIN

>member
-1 MKEKLKFLTKE
+1 MKEKLRYFTKE
-12 NYTFLIA
+12 NYIFILILPL
-19 IPALASLVLFFYE
+19 IISIILFFYE
-32 KILGTIG
+32 KIFATIG
-39 FILCLVLYF
+39 LILVVLLYF
-48 YIKKIDEDRTDFFQ
+48 YIKKIDDNNEDFFQ
-62 EYVDEMD
+62 AYIDELD

-83 PFPIVILEDGKVIKW
+83 PFPIVILEDGKTIKW
-98 HNSNFKGLF
+98 HNSNFKELF
-107 EAKNLIGKNINN
+107 EAKNLIGKSVNN
-119 FIADFSDIDFEE
+119 FITDFSQIDF
-131 NTSRSKKV
+131 SKQSTDPITV
-139 NIYDKT
+139 DIYDKV
-145 YEFYYSTIDRDKYD
+145 YEFYYSTIKREKFDD
-159 EKLTFIYGIDNSQD
+159 ELTFVYGIDNTSD
-173 ERVKKI
+173 ENIKKI
-179 FKDRRLVVLSM
+179 FKDRRLVVLTM
-190 YIDNYDDLR
+190 YIDNFDDLR
-199 QSTKASFRS
+199 QSTKASDRS

-217 IMNYFEKYGAIVRK
+217 IMNYFEKFGAMVRK

-238 VMVHYTD
+238 VMIHYED
-245 YQKIYENKF
+245 YKKIYDSKF
-254 QILDLVR
+254 KILDLVR
-261 EVDRGNSIQPTL
+261 DVKKGNSIQPTL
-273 SIGVGLAGK
+273 SVGVGLSGSK
-282 NPLDVYEDSR
+282 PIDIYEESR

-307 IKEGET
+307 IKEGDN
-313 YEYLGGKSKA
+313 YEYFGGKSKA
-323 TEKTSKVRS
+323 TEKISKVRS

-339 KRMIQSSSK
+339 KRMVETSSK

-355 NPDMDAFGS
+355 NPDMDSFGS

-370 VVKKSQKDCYF
+370 GIKSIGKECYF
-381 LLNEVNKPIE
+381 VLNEVNKPIE

-399 NLEGFREDVISE
+399 DLEGFRENVVTE

-417 MDQSSLVI
+417 MDQGSLVI

-437 PSLLDKT
+437 PSLIDRT
-444 DQIVVIDHHR
+444 EQIVIIDHHR

-482 LYYYDESFKARVP
+482 LNYFDESFKARVP

-507 TKNFVYQTGVRTFES
+507 TKNFVYQTGVRTFEA

-549 KSEVIADSIVVNDF
+549 KSEVIADSTVVNDF
-563 IAVGHFNREM
+563 IAIGHFNREM

-623 RIGGGGHLTAAA
+623 RIGGGGHLTSAA
-635 TQLNMSIKEAELM
+635 TQLDMSIEEAEIM
-648 LKKAIDEYLKEEMTD
+648 LKKAIKEYLEE
-663 DEGNS
+663 EVE
-668 NWRYKKNR
+668 KNEDNIN

>member
-98 HNSNFKGLF
+98 HNSNFKDLF

-348 VFVMGHN
+348 IFVMGHN

-507 TKNFVYQTGVRTFES
+507 TKNFVYQTGVRTFEA

-635 TQLNMSIKEAELM
+635 TQLNMPIEEAELM

-668 NWRYKKNR
+668 N

>member
-1 MKEKLKFLTKE
+1 MKEKLRYFTKE
-12 NYTFLIA
+12 NYIFILILPL
-19 IPALASLVLFFYE
+19 IISIIMFFYE
-32 KILGTIG
+32 KIFATIG
-39 FILCLVLYF
+39 LILVVLLYF
-48 YIKKIDEDRTDFFQ
+48 YIKKIDDNNEDFFQ
-62 EYVDEMD
+62 AYIDELD

-83 PFPIVILEDGKVIKW
+83 PFPIVILEDGKTIKW
-98 HNSNFKGLF
+98 HNSNFKELF
-107 EAKNLIGKNINN
+107 EAKNLIGKSVNN
-119 FIADFSDIDFEE
+119 FITDFSQIDF
-131 NTSRSKKV
+131 SKQSTDPISV
-139 NIYDKT
+139 DIYDKV
-145 YEFYYSTIDRDKYD
+145 YEFYYSTIKREKFDD
-159 EKLTFIYGIDNSQD
+159 ELTFVYGIDNTSD
-173 ERVKKI
+173 ENIKKI
-179 FKDRRLVVLSM
+179 FKDRRLVVLTM
-190 YIDNYDDLR
+190 YIDNFDDLR
-199 QSTKASFRS
+199 QSTKASDRS

-217 IMNYFEKYGAIVRK
+217 IMNYFEKYGAMVRK

-238 VMVHYTD
+238 VMIHYDD
-245 YQKIYENKF
+245 YKKIYDSKF
-254 QILDLVR
+254 KILDLVR
-261 EVDRGNSIQPTL
+261 DVKKGNSIQPTL
-273 SIGVGLAGK
+273 SVGVGLSGSK
-282 NPLDVYEDSR
+282 PIDIYEESR

-307 IKEGET
+307 IKEGDN
-313 YEYLGGKSKA
+313 YEYFGGKSKA
-323 TEKTSKVRS
+323 TEKISKVRS

-339 KRMIQSSSK
+339 KRMVETSSK

-355 NPDMDAFGS
+355 NPDMDSFGS

-370 VVKKSQKDCYF
+370 GIKSIGKECYF
-381 LLNEVNKPIE
+381 VLNEVNKPIE

-399 NLEGFREDVISE
+399 DLEGFRENVVTE

-417 MDQSSLVI
+417 MDQGSLVI

-437 PSLLDKT
+437 PSLIDRT
-444 DQIVVIDHHR
+444 EQIVIIDHHR

-482 LYYYDESFKARVP
+482 LNYFDESFKARVP

-507 TKNFVYQTGVRTFES
+507 TKNFVYQTGVRTFEA

-549 KSEVIADSIVVNDF
+549 KSEVIADSTVVNDF
-563 IAVGHFNREM
+563 IAIGHFNREM

-623 RIGGGGHLTAAA
+623 RIGGGGHLTSAA
-635 TQLNMSIKEAELM
+635 TQLDMSIEEAEIM
-648 LKKAIDEYLKEEMTD
+648 LKKAIKEYLEE
-663 DEGNS
+663 EVE
-668 NWRYKKNR
+668 KNEDNIN

>member
-1 MKEKLKFLTKE
+1 MKEKLRYFTKE
-12 NYTFLIA
+12 NYIFILILPL
-19 IPALASLVLFFYE
+19 IISIILFFYE
-32 KILGTIG
+32 KIFATIG
-39 FILCLVLYF
+39 LILVVLLYF
-48 YIKKIDEDRTDFFQ
+48 YIRKIDDNNEDFFQ
-62 EYVDEMD
+62 AYIDELD

-83 PFPIVILEDGKVIKW
+83 PFPIVILEDGKTIKW
-98 HNSNFKGLF
+98 HNSNFKELF
-107 EAKNLIGKNINN
+107 EAKNLIGKSVNN
-119 FIADFSDIDFEE
+119 FITDFSQIDF
-131 NTSRSKKV
+131 SKQSTDPITV
-139 NIYDKT
+139 DIYDKV
-145 YEFYYSTIDRDKYD
+145 YEFYYSTIKREKFDD
-159 EKLTFIYGIDNSQD
+159 ELTFVYGIDNTSD
-173 ERVKKI
+173 ENIKKI
-179 FKDRRLVVLSM
+179 FKDRRLVVLTM
-190 YIDNYDDLR
+190 YIDNFDDLR
-199 QSTKASFRS
+199 QSTKASDRS

-217 IMNYFEKYGAIVRK
+217 IMNYFEKFGAMVRK

-238 VMVHYTD
+238 VMIHYDD
-245 YQKIYENKF
+245 YKKIYDSKF
-254 QILDLVR
+254 KILDLVR
-261 EVDRGNSIQPTL
+261 DVKKGNSIQPTL
-273 SIGVGLAGK
+273 SVGVGLSGSK
-282 NPLDVYEDSR
+282 PIDIYEESR

-307 IKEGET
+307 IKEGDN
-313 YEYLGGKSKA
+313 YEYFGGKSKA
-323 TEKTSKVRS
+323 TEKISKVRS

-339 KRMIQSSSK
+339 KRMVETSSK

-355 NPDMDAFGS
+355 NPDMDSFGS

-370 VVKKSQKDCYF
+370 GIKSIGKECYF
-381 LLNEVNKPIE
+381 VLNEVNKPIE

-399 NLEGFREDVISE
+399 DLEGFRENVVTE

-417 MDQSSLVI
+417 MDQGSLVI

-437 PSLLDKT
+437 PSLIDRT
-444 DQIVVIDHHR
+444 EQIVIIDHHR

-482 LYYYDESFKARVP
+482 LNYFDESFKARVP

-507 TKNFVYQTGVRTFES
+507 TKNFVYQTGVRTFEA

-549 KSEVIADSIVVNDF
+549 KSEVIADSTVVNDF
-563 IAVGHFNREM
+563 IAIGHFNREM

-623 RIGGGGHLTAAA
+623 RIGGGGHLTSAA
-635 TQLNMSIKEAELM
+635 TQLDMSIEEAEIM
-648 LKKAIDEYLKEEMTD
+648 LKKAIKEYLEEEVEKNED
-663 DEGNS
+663 NI
-668 NWRYKKNR
+668 NWRC